1 MSSLID
7 GNYVQGLHLC
17 LHLCYLH
24 CPGRCGFDSCRA
36 PVFLMVLLF
45 ILGLLG
51 LLLNRRSFLI
61 LLMCLELMLLGVS
74 CLFIWFSLVL
84 DSPVGF
90 LFTFYIFAVAAGE
103 SAIGLALFV
112 SYFRVRGTI
121 SVKSS
126 NLLRG

>member
-1 MSSLID
+1 
-7 GNYVQGLHLC
+7 
-17 LHLCYLH
+17 
-24 CPGRCGFDSCRA
+24 
-36 PVFLMVLLF
+36 MVLLF